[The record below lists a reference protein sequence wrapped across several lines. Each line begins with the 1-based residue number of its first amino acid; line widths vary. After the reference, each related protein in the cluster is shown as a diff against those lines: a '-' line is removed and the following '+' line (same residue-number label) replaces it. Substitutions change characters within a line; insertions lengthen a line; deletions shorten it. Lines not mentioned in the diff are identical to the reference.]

1 MWLRYLVRLVWL
13 LLMMMIMLLLLL
25 LLMMMM
31 MMMSVRKAGTITKQ
45 TS

>member
-1 MWLRYLVRLVWL
+1 LWLRYLVRLVWL